1 MAQLSEEARQAR
13 NKAAREWRAA
23 NPDKVREA
31 QRRYREAHPDK
42 VREINRKACA
52 KWRAG
57 HREELAA
64 SRAAYWERRAA
75 REEQSHGNDESNN
88 ARPGLET
95 D

>member
-23 NPDKVREA
+23 NPDKVRE
-31 QRRYREAHPDK
+31 
-42 VREINRKACA
+42 INRKACA
-52 KWRAG
+52 KWRAS

-64 SRAAYWERRAA
+64 SRAAYWERRAK
-75 REEQSHGNDESNN
+75 REAGEDPRRE
-88 ARPGLET
+88 